1 MTKPDFMMETYIRC
15 TQDALWDALTSA
27 EAVANYD
34 FLGQSARREGDTLI
48 YSTPDGFETLHSR
61 EITLDPK
68 TRIVTTFEPKWEPD
82 AKTSEVT
89 YLIAVEEE
97 YCKLTVEHRG
107 LAHDPS
113 SGTADG
119 WVRTLSGLK
128 TWLETGQPMHFGG
141 DHLWDEHEGEEA

>member
-15 TQDALWDALTSA
+15 SQDALWDALTSA

-34 FLGQSARREGDTLI
+34 FLGQTARREGDTLI
-48 YSTPDGFETLHSR
+48 YATPDGFETLHTR

-68 TRIVTTFEPKWEPD
+68 SKIVTTFEPKWEPD
-82 AKTSEVT
+82 AQTSEVT
-89 YLIAVEEE
+89 YLIAVEGD

-107 LAHDPS
+107 LKHDPDG
-113 SGTADG
+113 GTADG

-128 TWLETGQPMHFGG
+128 TWLETGQPMNFGG
-141 DHLWDEHEGEEA
+141 DHLWDEHDGTAP